1 MKKSVAWASLRRI
14 ISIAVMLNP
23 SSRIALIISPVNPSD
38 IINKNK
44 SIRFKTRIKIRI
56 YKKKK

>member
-56 YKKKK
+56 